1 MQQRR
6 GWRPAGERGDFPDD
20 EEVSSYTQTQSR
32 SDSAGVGSD
41 EGRFKGSVGPPPSY
55 DGDRGAGIFEEYKL
69 RAKLWLH
76 STNIDHVARGP
87 RMLQAL
93 SGKAFEATKH
103 LIEDDDW
110 CNSRDNG
117 TQLLKLLATPEY
129 FGKEEIESLWN
140 SMYRLFFSELRK
152 SEDDLPAFRSRFE
165 ECVRKVKK
173 HGVELPTEALGFLF
187 IRQAKVDSD
196 TLERLITITGGDLKL
211 ESVIDGMRRLK
222 MRLMEDDDK
231 SSRRKHLWLQE
242 SIAGEVQEPEP
253 NAEPEVPEDDE
264 LILLEQALQDLDD
277 SAIVS
282 GELTE
287 DSAKEVLMTLIKQK
301 VTHPMNLNYRQ
312 VQQKK
317 AEFRNARGFR
327 NVSTGGGSDFSG
339 GAGRTVRRDIE
350 QLKRVTKCK
359 SCGEVGHWHRECPR
373 RSAAPHVSAPSNK
386 SSGGSESNPH
396 SWWAHVEGIEFPR
409 SNPN

>member
-1 MQQRR
+1 
-6 GWRPAGERGDFPDD
+6 
-20 EEVSSYTQTQSR
+20 
-32 SDSAGVGSD
+32 
-41 EGRFKGSVGPPPSY
+41 
-55 DGDRGAGIFEEYKL
+55 
-69 RAKLWLH
+69 
-76 STNIDHVARGP
+76 
-87 RMLQAL
+87 MLQAL

-117 TQLLKLLATPEY
+117 AQLLKLLATPEY

-222 MRLMEDDDK
+222 MRLMDDEDK

-242 SIAGEVQEPEP
+242 SITEEPHEPEP

-264 LILLEQALQDLDD
+264 LILLEQALQDLED
-277 SAIVS
+277 SAAVS

-287 DSAKEVLMTLIKQK
+287 DNAKEVLMTLIKQK
-301 VTHPMNLNYRQ
+301 VTHPQNLNYRQ

-317 AEFRNARGFR
+317 AKFRNARGFR
-327 NVSTGGGSDFSG
+327 DVHTGGNSSFSG
-339 GAGRTVRRDIE
+339 GGGRTVRRDIE
-350 QLKRVTKCK
+350 QLKRVTRCK

-373 RSAAPHVSAPSNK
+373 RSTSQQASASSNK
-386 SSGGSESNPH
+386 GSGGSESTSH
-396 SWWAHVEGIEFPR
+396 SWWAHVEGLEF
-409 SNPN
+409 SQNSTV

>member
-1 MQQRR
+1 MQQQRR
-6 GWRPAGERGDFPDD
+6 GWRPAGERDLPDD
-20 EEVSSYTQTQSR
+20 EETSSYTHTQSR
-32 SDSAGVGSD
+32 GDSGIGSD

-55 DGDRGAGIFEEYKL
+55 DGDRGAGVFEEYKL

-117 TQLLKLLATPEY
+117 AQLLKLLATPEY

-222 MRLMEDDDK
+222 MRLMDDEDK

-242 SIAGEVQEPEP
+242 SITQESHEPEP

-264 LILLEQALQDLDD
+264 LILLEQALQDLED
-277 SAIVS
+277 SSAVS

-287 DSAKEVLMTLIKQK
+287 DNAKEVLMTLIKQK
-301 VTHPMNLNYRQ
+301 VTHPQNLNYRQ

-327 NVSTGGGSDFSG
+327 DVHTGGNSSFSG
-339 GAGRTVRRDIE
+339 GGGRTVRRDIE
-350 QLKRVTKCK
+350 QLKRVTRCK

-373 RSAAPHVSAPSNK
+373 RSTSQQASASSNK
-386 SSGGSESNPH
+386 GSGGSESTSH
-396 SWWAHVEGIEFPR
+396 SWWAHVEGLEF
-409 SNPN
+409 SQNSTI

>member
-1 MQQRR
+1 MQQQRR
-6 GWRPAGERGDFPDD
+6 GWRPAGERDLPDD
-20 EEVSSYTQTQSR
+20 EETSSYTHTQSR
-32 SDSAGVGSD
+32 GDSGVGSD

-55 DGDRGAGIFEEYKL
+55 DGDRGAGVFEEYKL

-117 TQLLKLLATPEY
+117 AQLLKLLATPEN
-129 FGKEEIESLWN
+129 FGKEEIERLWN

-152 SEDDLPAFRSRFE
+152 SEDDLPAFRSRIE

-222 MRLMEDDDK
+222 MRLMDDEDK
-231 SSRRKHLWLQE
+231 SSRRKHL
-242 SIAGEVQEPEP
+242 SPSP
-253 NAEPEVPEDDE
+253 R
-264 LILLEQALQDLDD
+264 
-277 SAIVS
+277 S
-282 GELTE
+282 
-287 DSAKEVLMTLIKQK
+287 
-301 VTHPMNLNYRQ
+301 HMNLSPMQ
-312 VQQKK
+312 
-317 AEFRNARGFR
+317 
-327 NVSTGGGSDFSG
+327 S
-339 GAGRTVRRDIE
+339 
-350 QLKRVTKCK
+350 
-359 SCGEVGHWHRECPR
+359 
-373 RSAAPHVSAPSNK
+373 
-386 SSGGSESNPH
+386 
-396 SWWAHVEGIEFPR
+396 PR
-409 SNPN
+409 SLKMGFSAC